1 MLSFGSVDGGD
12 ESGASLGS
20 STTFVTDDAVIERR
34 RESGCAATSAVSTA
48 RCRVSDRSE
57 P

>member
-1 MLSFGSVDGGD
+1 VLSFGSVDGGD

-20 STTFVTDDAVIERR
+20 STTFVTDDAVVERG
-34 RESGCAATSAVSTA
+34 RESGCAATSAVSAA
-48 RCRVSDRSE
+48 RRRVCDRSE